1 MPTYEKAVA
10 ALQAVRLIEGA
21 ENFDKVAALM
31 VRACDRAVA
40 WQADAD
46 PYAIQRQ
53 EDQRFL
59 TSGLPSMVAAVAK
72 LQGLA
77 DKHERCFDAVVWRAV
92 RATGITPD
100 MMRTAGYDSGAGGQG
115 GRFMRA
121 LLASLHDQLEAETHP
136 DTRRAIKG
144 KDTGGIQ
151 RHVHG
156 PLRYPEIVDGA
167 RMPDARITGLQF
179 ELVFYLRRYT
189 AGRKAREIGI
199 DDTLPT
205 FGRAH
210 YDIVAEFTG
219 AALDHFPVDNG
230 EAFAKAMKSNTGANG
245 APVRWWGW
253 GAPEGFK
260 ADDDVIAYWGSD
272 TDD

>member
-1 MPTYEKAVA
+1 MPTYERAIT
-10 ALQAVRLIEGA
+10 ALQAVRLIQGTD
-21 ENFDKVAALM
+21 NFDKVSALM

-40 WQADAD
+40 WNADGD
-46 PYAIQRQ
+46 PYAVQRQ

-59 TSGLPSMVAAVAK
+59 AAGLRSMVAAVAK
-72 LQGLA
+72 LQGLS
-77 DKHERCFDAVVWRAV
+77 DKHERGFDAVVWRAV
-92 RATGITPD
+92 KAAGITPD
-100 MMRTAGYDSGAGGQG
+100 MMREAGYDSGAGGQG

-121 LLASLHDQLEAETHP
+121 LLASLHDELEAETHP
-136 DTRRAIKG
+136 DTRRSIKG

-167 RMPDARITGLQF
+167 RMPDARIAGLQF

-189 AGRKAREIGI
+189 AGRKAREIRI

-219 AALDHFPVDNG
+219 AAFDHFPVDNG
-230 EAFAKAMKSNTGANG
+230 EAFAKAMKSNTSVDGKT
-245 APVRWWGW
+245 VRWWGW
-253 GAPEGFK
+253 GEPEGFK
-260 ADDDVIAYWGSD
+260 AGDDVIAYWGSD